1 MSAQN
6 PSLEQLEQQAMR
18 DFVARTQDLQIALED
33 VRIEEE
39 ANCTISAGHDWGV
52 HLGTVLTHPHGVY
65 QSRRIRSL
73 VMREPWQILEDC
85 DLGAGF
91 SDAFKV
97 GRKHLTE
104 QLKHPSEEIQ
114 QQLLGVFDD
123 SMTAK
128 GPKEVL
134 PEGTHAV
141 LQAVIYSVLLEQ
153 DWEAISLAATTAIQT
168 HFRQKIAEAKAT
180 YSGGR

>member
-1 MSAQN
+1 
-6 PSLEQLEQQAMR
+6 
-18 DFVARTQDLQIALED
+18 
-33 VRIEEE
+33 
-39 ANCTISAGHDWGV
+39 
-52 HLGTVLTHPHGVY
+52 GVY

-73 VMREPWQILEDC
+73 VMRELWQILEDC

-104 QLKHPSEEIQ
+104 RLKQPSKEVQ
-114 QQLLGVFDD
+114 QQLLDAFDD
-123 SMTAK
+123 SMTAD

-134 PEGTHAV
+134 PEGTRAV

-153 DWEAISLAATTAIQT
+153 DWEAISAAATTAIQT
-168 HFRQKIAEAKAT
+168 HLRQKIARVEAA
-180 YSGGR
+180 

>member
-18 DFVARTQDLQIALED
+18 DFAARMQDPQIALED
-33 VRIEEE
+33 VRIEDE
-39 ANCTISAGHDWGV
+39 ANCTIGAGHDWGA
-52 HLGTVLTHPHGVY
+52 HLGTVLTHPHGIY

-73 VMREPWQILEDC
+73 VMRELWQILEDC

-104 QLKHPSEEIQ
+104 RLKHPSEEIQ
-114 QQLLGVFDD
+114 QQLLVAFDD
-123 SMTAK
+123 SMTAD

-134 PEGTHAV
+134 PEGTCSV
-141 LQAVIYSVLLEQ
+141 LQAVIHSVLLEQ

-168 HFRQKIAEAKAT
+168 HLRQKIARVEAA
-180 YSGGR
+180 

>member
-1 MSAQN
+1 MSTQDL
-6 PSLEQLEQQAMR
+6 SLEELEQQAMR
-18 DFVARTQDLQIALED
+18 DFAARMQDPQVMLED

-39 ANCTISAGHDWGV
+39 ANCTIGAGYDWGV

-73 VMREPWQILEDC
+73 VMRELWQILEDC

-104 QLKHPSEEIQ
+104 RLMHPSEEIQ
-114 QQLLGVFDD
+114 QQLLDAFDD
-123 SMTAK
+123 SMTAE

-134 PEGTHAV
+134 PEETRAV
-141 LQAVIYSVLLEQ
+141 LQAAIYSVLLEQ
-153 DWEAISLAATTAIQT
+153 DWEAISTAATTAI
-168 HFRQKIAEAKAT
+168 HANFGQKIARVEAA
-180 YSGGR
+180 

>member
-6 PSLEQLEQQAMR
+6 PSLEQLKQQAMH
-18 DFVARTQDLQIALED
+18 DFAARMQDPQIALED
-33 VRIEEE
+33 VRIEDEV
-39 ANCTISAGHDWGV
+39 NCTIGAGYDWGV
-52 HLGTVLTHPHGVY
+52 HLGAALTHPYGVY
-65 QSRRIRSL
+65 QSQRIRLL
-73 VMREPWQILEDC
+73 VMRELWQILEDC

-104 QLKHPSEEIQ
+104 RLKHPSEEIQ
-114 QQLLGVFDD
+114 QQLLDAFDN
-123 SMTAK
+123 SMTAD

-134 PEGTHAV
+134 PEGTRAV

-168 HFRQKIAEAKAT
+168 HLRQKIARVEAA
-180 YSGGR
+180 

>member
-1 MSAQN
+1 MSTQN
-6 PSLEQLEQQAMR
+6 PSLEELEQQAMR
-18 DFVARTQDLQIALED
+18 DFAARMQDPQVMLED

-39 ANCTISAGHDWGV
+39 SNCTIGAGYDWGV

-73 VMREPWQILEDC
+73 VMRELWQILEDC

-91 SDAFKV
+91 SNAFKV

-104 QLKHPSEEIQ
+104 RLKQPSEKVQ

-123 SMTAK
+123 SMTAE
-128 GPKEVL
+128 GPKDVL
-134 PEGTHAV
+134 PEDTRAV
-141 LQAVIYSVLLEQ
+141 LQAVIYSVLLEE
-153 DWEAISLAATTAIQT
+153 DWEAISAAATTAIQT
-168 HFRQKIAEAKAT
+168 NLRQKIARVEAA
-180 YSGGR
+180 

>member
-1 MSAQN
+1 MSDQN

-18 DFVARTQDLQIALED
+18 DFAARMQDPQMMLKD

-39 ANCTISAGHDWGV
+39 ANCTISAGYDWGTY
-52 HLGTVLTHPHGVY
+52 LGTVLTHPHGVY

-73 VMREPWQILEDC
+73 VMRELWQILEDC

-104 QLKHPSEEIQ
+104 RLKHPSEEVQ
-114 QQLLGVFDD
+114 QQLLDAFDD
-123 SMTAK
+123 SMTAE

-134 PEGTHAV
+134 PAGTRAV

-153 DWEAISLAATTAIQT
+153 DWEAISLAATKAIQR
-168 HFRQKIAEAKAT
+168 HLRQKIAQVEAA
-180 YSGGR
+180 

>member
-6 PSLEQLEQQAMR
+6 SYIEQREQQAMR
-18 DFVARTQDLQIALED
+18 NFEARMQDPQIALED
-33 VRIEEE
+33 VRIETE
-39 ANCTISAGHDWGV
+39 ANCTIGAGYDWGA
-52 HLGTVLTHPHGVY
+52 HLGTVLAHPHGSY
-65 QSRRIRSL
+65 QYRRIRSL
-73 VMREPWQILEDC
+73 VMRELWQLLEAC

-97 GRKHLTE
+97 GRQCLTE
-104 QLKHPSEEIQ
+104 RLKQPSEEIQ
-114 QQLLGVFDD
+114 QQLLNVFDE
-123 SMTAK
+123 SMTAE

-134 PEGTHAV
+134 LEGTHTV

-168 HFRQKIAEAKAT
+168 HFRQKIARAEAA
-180 YSGGR
+180 

>member
-18 DFVARTQDLQIALED
+18 DFAARMQDPQTMLED

-39 ANCTISAGHDWGV
+39 ANCTIGAGYDWGTR
-52 HLGTVLTHPHGVY
+52 LGTVLTNPHGVY

-73 VMREPWQILEDC
+73 VMQELWQLLEGC

-97 GRKHLTE
+97 GRKLLTE
-104 QLKHPSEEIQ
+104 RLKQPSEEVQ
-114 QQLLGVFDD
+114 QQLLDVFDD
-123 SMTAK
+123 SMTAD

-134 PEGTHAV
+134 PEKTRAV
-141 LQAVIYSVLLEQ
+141 LQTVIYAVLLEQ
-153 DWEAISLAATTAIQT
+153 DWEAISSTAATAIQT
-168 HFRQKIAEAKAT
+168 HFRQKIERVEAA
-180 YSGGR
+180 

>member
-18 DFVARTQDLQIALED
+18 DFAARMQDPQIALED
-33 VRIEEE
+33 VRIEDE
-39 ANCTISAGHDWGV
+39 ANCTIGAGYDWDT
-52 HLGTVLTHPHGVY
+52 HLDTVLTHLHGIY

-73 VMREPWQILEDC
+73 VMRELWQILEGC

-104 QLKHPSEEIQ
+104 QLKHPSKEIQ
-114 QQLLGVFDD
+114 QQLLDAFDD
-123 SMTAK
+123 SMTAD

-134 PEGTHAV
+134 PESTRAV
-141 LQAVIYSVLLEQ
+141 LQTVIYSVLLEQ
-153 DWEAISLAATTAIQT
+153 DWEAISSAATTAIQT
-168 HFRQKIAEAKAT
+168 HFRRKIARVEAA
-180 YSGGR
+180 

>member
-1 MSAQN
+1 MSAQDL
-6 PSLEQLEQQAMR
+6 SLEELEQQAMR
-18 DFVARTQDLQIALED
+18 DFAARMQDPQIMLED

-39 ANCTISAGHDWGV
+39 ANCTIGAGHDWGI

-73 VMREPWQILEDC
+73 VMRELWQILEDC

-104 QLKHPSEEIQ
+104 RLKQPSEEIQ
-114 QQLLGVFDD
+114 QQLLGAFDD
-123 SMTAK
+123 SMTAE
-128 GPKEVL
+128 GP
-134 PEGTHAV
+134 
-141 LQAVIYSVLLEQ
+141 
-153 DWEAISLAATTAIQT
+153 
-168 HFRQKIAEAKAT
+168 
-180 YSGGR
+180 